1 MEAEEFSPDHTD
13 DGNDEL
19 DQSVSNSQEA
29 KPDVNETD
37 PASFVK
43 QKADEK
49 KGHKSKKA
57 KEKPRS
63 KKAAVK
69 SEEQIVTTGNIN
81 DPQEEEKIREQRIR
95 IQQEKLAKLAQLAKK
110 ETCPVM
116 EARQEAMV
124 REEEVAMLNFSI
136 YFYNNILPSTAQ
148 VLVEFEAEFKV
159 AVNGFVKCRLT
170 IDWSRHSCPI

>member
-1 MEAEEFSPDHTD
+1 MRRKAISLSKLKRSPEARKLLKLLLVPTSP
-13 DGNDEL
+13 GC
-19 DQSVSNSQEA
+19 
-29 KPDVNETD
+29 
-37 PASFVK
+37 PAL
-43 QKADEK
+43 
-49 KGHKSKKA
+49 
-57 KEKPRS
+57 
-63 KKAAVK
+63 K
-69 SEEQIVTTGNIN
+69 SEEKIVTTGNIN

-136 YFYNNILPSTAQ
+136 YFYNNILPSTVQ
-148 VLVEFEAEFKV
+148 VLVEFEAELKV

-170 IDWSRHSCPI
+170 IDWARHSCPI

>member
-49 KGHKSKKA
+49 KGHKSKQA

-63 KKAAVK
+63 KKAA
-69 SEEQIVTTGNIN
+69 
-81 DPQEEEKIREQRIR
+81 
-95 IQQEKLAKLAQLAKK
+95 
-110 ETCPVM
+110 
-116 EARQEAMV
+116 
-124 REEEVAMLNFSI
+124 EVAAGPYIPGMSG
-136 YFYNNILPSTAQ
+136 T
-148 VLVEFEAEFKV
+148 VKV
-159 AVNGFVKCRLT
+159 RGADRYH
-170 IDWSRHSCPI
+170 RQYQ